1 MIEGTLVN
9 YFSNSH
15 KGNTSYPQRCRY
27 VRVPTLTNS
36 DCQTYFDKY
45 NIPITDSMICA
56 GYPGLGGK
64 DSCTGDSG
72 GPLVCNNNG
81 NAVLA
86 GVVSWGGGCGEPHQ
100 PGVYSRVTH
109 VLEWI
114 LSNMVIVMFKQFTH
128 NLNKH
133 QFIFREYL

>member
-1 MIEGTLVN
+1 
-9 YFSNSH
+9 
-15 KGNTSYPQRCRY
+15 
-27 VRVPTLTNS
+27 
-36 DCQTYFDKY
+36 
-45 NIPITDSMICA
+45 MICA

-64 DSCTGDSG
+64 DSCQGDSG

-86 GVVSWGGGCGEPHQ
+86 GVVSWGGGCGEPQ
-100 PGVYSRVTH
+100 EPGVYSRVTH

-114 LSNMVIVMFKQFTH
+114 LLNMVRLKFRKFTH

-133 QFIFREYL
+133 QLIFREYL

>member
-1 MIEGTLVN
+1 MIF
-9 YFSNSH
+9 FSNIHSH
-15 KGNTSYPQRCRY
+15 TGSTSYAQRCRY

-36 DCQTYFDKY
+36 DCYDDYFIEH
-45 NIPITDSMICA
+45 NLSMITDSMICA

-64 DSCTGDSG
+64 DACQGDSG
-72 GPLVCNNNG
+72 GPLVCDNNG

-86 GVVSWGGGCGEPHQ
+86 GVVSWGGGCGEPKE

-114 LSNMVIVMFKQFTH
+114 LLNMVRLKVRKFTH
-128 NLNKH
+128 KLNKH
-133 QFIFREYL
+133 QFTSRDHL